1 MKVFLFAYTK
11 TNLGDDIFL
20 KMISEK
26 YKDVEFFIN
35 IPNVNDRKIFG
46 GIDNVSFIENESDNR
61 NLENINVDEYD
72 AFVYIG
78 GSIFIESER
87 ALGSRK
93 KFNSFITRCNEK
105 NKPFFYISSN
115 FGPYKSLEYFG
126 LSQETMKLC
135 SDICFRDKYSFDLF
149 SDISSVR
156 YAPDLI
162 FSYDVGKVV
171 TEKESVGISV
181 IDFEIRDDLA
191 SYSKKY
197 FRLLA
202 NSINSYVRNGKKI
215 YLFSFCEYEGDE
227 SGIEKLISYL
237 DKEIIRNVEIIKY
250 TGDVDEF
257 MKVYKKMEYMIC
269 TRFHSMIL
277 SVNCNHKIY
286 CVSYSKKMN
295 NVAEDLGFNIE
306 IKNIKDLDSDFI
318 QINDFRKVQDDIM
331 KYCKEGAQKQ
341 FDEFDKFVKGI

>member
-35 IPNVNDRKIFG
+35 IPNVNDRKIFD
-46 GIDNVSFIENESDNR
+46 GIDNISFIENEEDNR
-61 NLENINVDEYD
+61 NLDNINVDKYD

-93 KFNSFITRCNEK
+93 RFNSFIARCNEK

-115 FGPYKSLEYFG
+115 FGPYKTEEYLK

-135 SDICFRDKYSFDLF
+135 SDICFRDKYSFGLF
-149 SDISSVR
+149 SEISSVK

-162 FSYDVGKVV
+162 FSYDIGKVE
-171 TEKESVGISV
+171 TEKDSVGISV
-181 IDFEIRDDLA
+181 IDFGIRDDLTL
-191 SYSKKY
+191 YSEKY
-197 FRLLA
+197 FSLLA
-202 NSINSYVRNGKKI
+202 NSINSYVKDGKKI

-227 SGIEKLISYL
+227 SGIEKLLSYL
-237 DKEIIRNVEIIKY
+237 DKDTAKAVEVVKY

-257 MKVYKKMEYMIC
+257 MKIYKKMEYMIC

-277 SVNCNHKIY
+277 SVNCNQKIY

-318 QINDFRKVQDDIM
+318 QLNDFIKVAAEIRD
-331 KYCKEGAQKQ
+331 YCKNESKKQ
-341 FDEFDKFVKGI
+341 FEAFDRFVFP